1 MLQGGYR
8 QEMTTQRICRS
19 SLAIALTMLVWSP
32 VVSAQ
37 SPPVLPST
45 SQFADFIG
53 LRSDE
58 IRPITTTAAVPEQVI
73 GRIAPQIEPAQT
85 LEFEDVFFN
94 RDGSTL
100 RPEAVVILNAAVKT
114 LLTIPTININIE
126 GHTCDLGS
134 DEYNIA
140 LANRRAETVKD
151 YFVNRGVSTSR
162 LRTASYGEENPEHA
176 NVHEQARQL
185 NRRVALVIMLQP

>member
-1 MLQGGYR
+1 
-8 QEMTTQRICRS
+8 MTTHLICS
-19 SLAIALTMLVWSP
+19 SLATALTMLVWSP

-45 SQFADFIG
+45 SQFVDFIG
-53 LRSDE
+53 LRE
-58 IRPITTTAAVPEQVI
+58 IRPTTTTAAVPEQVI
-73 GRIAPQIEPAQT
+73 GRIAPQIEPPQT

-94 RDGSTL
+94 RDGYAL
-100 RPEAVVILNAAVKT
+100 RPEAVVILDAAVKT
-114 LLTIPTININIE
+114 LLTNPTININIE

-140 LANRRAETVKD
+140 LADRRAEAVRD

-176 NVHEQARQL
+176 NVHEEARRL
-185 NRRVALVIMLQP
+185 NRRVALVVRLQP